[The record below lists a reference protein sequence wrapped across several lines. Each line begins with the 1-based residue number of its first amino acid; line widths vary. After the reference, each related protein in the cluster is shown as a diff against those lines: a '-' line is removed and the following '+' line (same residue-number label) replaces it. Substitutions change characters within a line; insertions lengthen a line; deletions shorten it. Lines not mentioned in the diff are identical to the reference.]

1 MIIPS
6 HFKYDAI
13 TYNFVSIH
21 QIGKIVKLLGRK
33 GQLDRTW
40 LVVTSDHGY
49 HLGQF
54 TLPVDKRLPYETDV
68 RVPLLVIAPGN
79 QTLNKNSN
87 NKKDNTEIDSLAVV
101 SIDLAPTILDM
112 AALPVPYDMDGLSL
126 LPLILSRHPPSAEVK
141 PFPTTRHHSK
151 TVRKLVRPINFQ
163 PHPDDSPSSYIT
175 LACVPT

>member
-1 MIIPS
+1 
-6 HFKYDAI
+6 
-13 TYNFVSIH
+13 
-21 QIGKIVKLLGRK
+21 VKLLGRK

-79 QTLNKNSN
+79 QTLNKNNNNN
-87 NKKDNTEIDSLAVV
+87 NKDKTEIDSLAVV

-112 AALPVPYDMDGLSL
+112 ASLPVPSDMDGLSL
-126 LPLILSRHPPSAEVK
+126 LPLILSRHPPAEVK
-141 PFPTTRHHSK
+141 
-151 TVRKLVRPINFQ
+151 
-163 PHPDDSPSSYIT
+163 
-175 LACVPT
+175 